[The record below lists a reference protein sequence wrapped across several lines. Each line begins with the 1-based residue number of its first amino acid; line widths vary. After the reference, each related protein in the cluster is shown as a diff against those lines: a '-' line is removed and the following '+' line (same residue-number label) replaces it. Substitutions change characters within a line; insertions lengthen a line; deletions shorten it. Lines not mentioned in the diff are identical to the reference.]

1 MYSDKEIKQILSRAY
16 ELQKQ
21 AEGAAKIASDSQ
33 ALSLE
38 EIKEVARESG
48 LSAEYV
54 QQAAIEFEGVP
65 VEEPFFLDTGNSH
78 EVELLGFAKGELN
91 KKTWAELRSIIEY
104 HFDSPGKATRR
115 PNGIVWEAKPK
126 GVLKFLHTRKS
137 PKVEVSGT
145 GSKTTIRIKQNLK
158 TIQRLM
164 VPAYLA
170 FAAAAALMGIGLA
183 EEAPEG
189 FVFGGILLGVA
200 RLFQYWTDRKKQKAR
215 KSLKEAMEQ
224 LQTIVTRRFTASQKE
239 QSEAAKDPQID
250 VDEEPSTK
258 NEQQTSPGTRVK
270 TIG

>member
-1 MYSDKEIKQILSRAY
+1 MYNDKEIKQILSRAH
-16 ELQKQ
+16 ELQQQ
-21 AEGAAKIASDSQ
+21 AEGTAKVESDSQ

-104 HFDSPGKATRR
+104 HFDSPGKVTRR
-115 PNGIVWEAKPK
+115 PDGIVWEAKPQ
-126 GVLKFLHTRKS
+126 GILKFLHTRKS
-137 PKVEVSGT
+137 PKVDVSGT
-145 GSKTTIRIKQNLK
+145 GTKTTIRIKQNLK

-164 VPAYLA
+164 VPGYAA
-170 FAAAAALMGIGLA
+170 FAAAAGFAGVGLA
-183 EEAPEG
+183 QGAPEG
-189 FVFGGILLGVA
+189 FIFGGVLLGVA
-200 RLFQYWTDRKKQKAR
+200 KVFQYWTQRKKQKAR

-239 QSEAAKDPQID
+239 RGGAMKNTQIRM
-250 VDEEPSTK
+250 DEECSSDSDQQPST
-258 NEQQTSPGTRVK
+258 GTREK